1 MAELTLDQQKAV
13 ALASARARMADAET
27 APAQSGSFGQ
37 NIKNELGG
45 LQQSLYDLP
54 QSVIELGAR
63 GTDALGLSSGAYP
76 MLHKQFQDARQFE
89 GDPNSKFF
97 KGAELGGQ
105 VATMLPMGG
114 ANLPASLASKAPL
127 LAKVANGA
135 LQGSQ
140 AAALTSASSD
150 APLSDQLALGAAG
163 GAALPVLGAG
173 LRLGGSIGKNLLGA
187 TTGAGASSIEN
198 AYGAGLAGGKQGS
211 AFRTALTDPASWG
224 SVVQDAKDAVSKLKV
239 QRSAAY
245 NSGMVDISKDASILD
260 FKPVDDAMAKAASI
274 KNFNGKDLDPDTA
287 AVRTKVADAIKDW
300 RNSDPATFHTP
311 AGFDALKQML
321 GNFKDAEQYGSP
333 AWKVANDA
341 YSAVRKTI
349 ADQAPTYDKVMGD
362 YSTASA
368 TLKELEK
375 ELSLGPKG
383 NPNTALRKLQSVMR
397 DNVNTSWG
405 KRAQLAGTLA
415 DNGATNLMP
424 SLAGQALSS
433 PLPRGL
439 ARYGDL
445 ATGLTVAGA
454 THGLGAPL
462 LLAASPRVVGNAAY
476 GLGAAQRGATNLAKK
491 IPIQLPALPQNNISS
506 ILGTLGPQLLLQG
519 AR

>member
-1 MAELTLDQQKAV
+1 
-13 ALASARARMADAET
+13 MADLSQIPTDQLVQMLAQH
-27 APAQSGSFGQ
+27 PAAQPAAAKQPDSFGQ

-45 LQQSLYDLP
+45 LEQSLYDLP
-54 QSVIELGAR
+54 QSAIELGAR
-63 GTDALGLSSGAYP
+63 GTDALGLTKTAYP
-76 MLHKQFQDARQFE
+76 TIHKQFQDARQFE
-89 GDPNSKFF
+89 GDPDSKFF
-97 KGAELGGQ
+97 KGGELGGQ

-114 ANLPASLASKAPL
+114 ATIPASLAAKAPT
-127 LAKVANGA
+127 LAKIANGA

-150 APLSDQLALGAAG
+150 APLSDQLAMGAAG
-163 GAALPVLGAG
+163 GAVLPALGAG
-173 LRLGGSIGKNLLGA
+173 LRLGGSIGKNILGA

-198 AYGAGLAGGKQGS
+198 AYKAGLAGGDQGA
-211 AFRTALTDPASWG
+211 AFRSAISNPSSWG
-224 SVVQDAKDAVSKLKV
+224 NVVQDAKGAISNLKAR
-239 QRSAAY
+239 RSAAY

-260 FKPVDDAMAKAASI
+260 FKPVDDAMAKAVTV

-287 AVRTKVADAIKDW
+287 AVRQKVTNAIDDW
-300 RNSDPATFHTP
+300 RTSDPATFHTP

-341 YSAVRKTI
+341 YSAVRNTI

-362 YSTASA
+362 YSTASDQ
-368 TLKELEK
+368 LKELEK

-405 KRAQLAGTLA
+405 KRAQLTDTLA

-439 ARYGDL
+439 ARWGD
-445 ATGLTVAGA
+445 ATTGTAIALA
-454 THGLGAPL
+454 THGLAAPL
-462 LLAASPRVVGNAAY
+462 LLAASPKVVGNAAY
-476 GLGAAQRGATNLAKK
+476 GLGAASRGATNLTNK
-491 IPIQLPALPQNNISS
+491 IPMQVPKLPQSSISS
-506 ILGTLGPQLLLQG
+506 LLGTMAPQLLLQG

>member
-1 MAELTLDQQKAV
+1 MTLDQQKA
-13 ALASARARMADAET
+13 LAMAAARARSANA
-27 APAQSGSFGQ
+27 APPAQPAPSLGQ
-37 NIKNELGG
+37 QIGNYAGG
-45 LQQSLYDLP
+45 IEQSLYDLP
-54 QSVIELGAR
+54 QSALELGAR
-63 GTDALGLSSGAYP
+63 GTDALGLTHSAYP
-76 MLHKQFQDARQFE
+76 TLHKEFQGARQFE
-89 GDPNSKFF
+89 GDPNSTMF
-97 KGAELGGQ
+97 KGGELGGQ

-114 ANLPASLASKAPL
+114 ASLPAGIAAKAPT
-127 LAKVANGA
+127 LAKIANGA

-150 APLSDQLALGAAG
+150 APLGQQLALGAAG
-163 GAALPVLGAG
+163 GAALPALGAG
-173 LRLGGSIGKNLLGA
+173 LRLGGSIGKNILGA

-198 AYGAGLAGGKQGS
+198 AYKAGLAGGDQGS
-211 AFRTALTDPASWG
+211 AFTTALNNPDSWG
-224 SVVQDAKDAVSKLKV
+224 SVVQDAKTAVSTLKQ
-239 QRSAAY
+239 QRAAAY

-260 FKPVDDAMAKAASI
+260 FKPVDDAMAKAASV

-287 AVRTKVADAIKDW
+287 AVRKKVTDAIKDW
-300 RNSDPATFHTP
+300 RTSDPATFHTP

-341 YSAVRKTI
+341 YSAVRNTI
-349 ADQAPTYDKVMGD
+349 AKQAPTYDKVMGD
-362 YSTASA
+362 YSAASDQ
-368 TLKELEK
+368 LKELEK
-375 ELSLGPKG
+375 ELSLGKGG

-405 KRAQLAGTLA
+405 KRAQLAGDLQDA
-415 DNGATNLMP
+415 GATNLMP

-445 ATGLTVAGA
+445 ATGLTVAGT

-462 LLAASPRVVGNAAY
+462 LLAASPKLVGNAAY
-476 GLGAAQRGATNLAKK
+476 GLGAAQRGATNLGQK
-491 IPIQLPALPQNNISS
+491 IPIQLPNLPQSNLSS
-506 ILGTLGPQLLLQG
+506 ILGTLAPQLLLQG
-519 AR
+519 AH